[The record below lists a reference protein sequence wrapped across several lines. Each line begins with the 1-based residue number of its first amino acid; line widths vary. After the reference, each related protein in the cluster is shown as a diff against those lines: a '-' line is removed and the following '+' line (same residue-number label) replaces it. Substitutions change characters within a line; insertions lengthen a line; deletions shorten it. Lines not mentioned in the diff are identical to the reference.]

1 MQPCSE
7 LKESVSTEPR
17 DRKDSDCHFCS
28 AASVSAVVWFTMP
41 PAAASSP
48 LEFTQQVVPVGKGPG
63 FIAIVDVNHDGRLDL
78 LVANTKDGTVT
89 VLLADGK
96 GHFTPAPG
104 SPFLCNPNPND
115 IAVAD
120 MTGNGNFDLVI
131 ANHQTPYITILLG
144 DGRGG
149 FKPSPHS
156 PFATLSRPH
165 PHGLAIG
172 DFVGDG
178 KPAVVT
184 DSWGSDQ
191 ILLMPSDGKG
201 NLILP
206 GKFFAIDGHSDQGVR
221 TADFTKSGKLDI
233 VTTGQNINT
242 IGLLLGDCKGGFRKA
257 PGSPFP
263 AGAAPWAFTVDDIN
277 SDGNPDVIVIPYHR
291 SVPDTKQ
298 PCLAKSMG

>member
-1 MQPCSE
+1 MTPKTAIATFALTGS
-7 LKESVSTEPR
+7 L
-17 DRKDSDCHFCS
+17 
-28 AASVSAVVWFTMP
+28 SAVAWFTP
-41 PAAASSP
+41 PRVMASST
-48 LEFTQQVVPVGKGPG
+48 LEFTQQVVSVGKGPG
-63 FIAIVDVNHDGRLDL
+63 FITIADVNHDGRPDL
-78 LVANTKDGTVT
+78 LVANTDDGTIT
-89 VLLADGK
+89 VLLGDGK
-96 GHFTPAPG
+96 GGFTPAPG
-104 SPFLCNPNPND
+104 SPFPCNANPND

-120 MTGNGNFDLVI
+120 MTGNGNLDLVI

-149 FKPSPHS
+149 FRPSPHS

-201 NLILP
+201 
-206 GKFFAIDGHSDQGVR
+206 
-221 TADFTKSGKLDI
+221 
-233 VTTGQNINT
+233 
-242 IGLLLGDCKGGFRKA
+242 GFRKA

-263 AGAAPWAFTVDDIN
+263 AGAAPGLSRLMTSTATEILT
-277 SDGNPDVIVIPYHR
+277 S
-291 SVPDTKQ
+291 
-298 PCLAKSMG
+298 

>member
-1 MQPCSE
+1 LLSY
-7 LKESVSTEPR
+7 VSCIGEAAIAT
-17 DRKDSDCHFCS
+17 FAL
-28 AASVSAVVWFTMP
+28 AASVSAVTSVTTP
-41 PAAASSP
+41 RAAVLIA

-63 FIAIVDVNHDGRLDL
+63 FIAIANVNHDGRPDL
-78 LVANTKDGTVT
+78 LVANTDDGTIT
-89 VLLADGK
+89 VLLGDGK
-96 GHFTPAPG
+96 GGFTPAPG
-104 SPFLCNPNPND
+104 SPFPCNANPND

-120 MTGNGNFDLVI
+120 MTGNGNLDLVI
-131 ANHQTPYITILLG
+131 ANHQTPYITISLG

-156 PFATLSRPH
+156 PFATLSHPH

-206 GKFFAIDGHSDQGVR
+206 GKFFGIDGHSDQGVR
-221 TADFTKSGKLDI
+221 AAHFTKSGKLDI
-233 VTTGQNINT
+233 ITTGQNINA
-242 IGLLLGDCKGGFRKA
+242 ISLLLGDGKGGFRKA

-263 AGAAPWAFTVDDIN
+263 AGAAPGLSRLMTSTATEILTSSLFPTTVLFA
-277 SDGNPDVIVIPYHR
+277 IPKR
-291 SVPDTKQ
+291 S
-298 PCLAKSMG
+298 A